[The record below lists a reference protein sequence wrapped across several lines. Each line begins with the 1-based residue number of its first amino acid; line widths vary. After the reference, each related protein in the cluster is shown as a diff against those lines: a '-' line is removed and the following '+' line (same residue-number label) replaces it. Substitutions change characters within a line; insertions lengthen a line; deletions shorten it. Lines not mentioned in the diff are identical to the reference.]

1 MTKLKDFPKIELLKS
16 TVMKRIKYL
25 IYITVFALAFS
36 ACDSLDLAPE
46 DYYGSN
52 NFWNNEAQVKGFI
65 YGIHNNLRG
74 AHLNLF
80 LLGEARGGL
89 QKSGTSS
96 TATSLDYSSPFK
108 DQDFT
113 AQKTGYGSWAGF
125 YGRLL
130 HINHAIQKVEN
141 ETPFLSD
148 ASRSYYLG
156 QLYGLRAFN
165 YFWLYRTY
173 GGVPI
178 VTEVKVLEGVTS
190 AEPLYLE
197 RSTPKQT
204 LDFIKSDINK
214 SDELFGSNFTMT
226 DTKSVWSKY
235 ATLMLK
241 AEIYLWSAKVT
252 TGDQSPAQGDL
263 AVAEAALRQLEGN
276 FSLQPNFRNAFAY
289 ANKGN
294 SEIIFTLRFMD
305 TEATNFAA
313 NMLYSD
319 NVFIGVKY
327 DKNLRL
333 MGDTLNLRGNGLLRN
348 EYIFELFESYDDLD
362 TRKTATFL
370 DFYNRS
376 ADNQPVNG
384 GLVLRKFLGL
394 INSTGNRVYADDVPI
409 YRYADVLLMLAEIEN
424 KKGNDPSVYINQ
436 VRQRAFGATYNPAV
450 HAHTNQG
457 FAANELAILFERD
470 KEFVWENKRWFDVL
484 RMQDATGQPLVF
496 SPAVSY
502 GRGTPVLN
510 RATEA
515 HKVLWP
521 VDVTTLNNDPK
532 LVQTPGY

>member
-1 MTKLKDFPKIELLKS
+1 
-16 TVMKRIKYL
+16 MKKIKYIISIVL
-25 IYITVFALAFS
+25 IAFAFQ

-65 YGIHNNLRG
+65 YGIHNQLRG
-74 AHLNLF
+74 AHYNLF

-96 TATSLDYSSPFK
+96 TATSLDASSPFK

-113 AQKTGYGSWAGF
+113 AQKTGLSAWAGF

-130 HINHAIQKVEN
+130 NINLAIQKLEK
-141 ETPFLSD
+141 ETPFLSES
-148 ASRSYYLG
+148 SRNYYLG

-173 GGVPI
+173 GGVPVI
-178 VTEVKVLEGVTS
+178 TEVKVLDGVAS
-190 AEPLYLE
+190 AEPLYTE

-214 SDELFGSNFTMT
+214 SEELFGSNLAMT
-226 DTKSVWSKY
+226 DGKSVWSKY

-252 TGDQSPAQGDL
+252 TGDQSPAQTDL
-263 AVAEAALRQLEGN
+263 AVAEAALRQVEGK
-276 FSLQPNFRNAFAY
+276 FSLQPNFRNVFAY
-289 ANKGN
+289 ASKGN
-294 SEIIFTLRFMD
+294 NEIIFAVRFMD
-305 TEATNFAA
+305 TEATNFAG

-319 NVFIGVKY
+319 NVFIGVKF

-333 MGDTLNLRGNGLLRN
+333 MGDTLNLRGNGLLRH
-348 EYIFELFESYDDLD
+348 EYIFELFESYDDTD
-362 TRKTATFL
+362 SRKTATFL
-370 DFYNRS
+370 DFYSRS
-376 ADNQPVNG
+376 ADNQPVSG
-384 GLVLRKFLGL
+384 GLVLRKFIGL
-394 INSTGNRVYADDVPI
+394 INSNGNRVYADDVPV

-424 KKGNDPSVYINQ
+424 KKGNDPSVFINQ
-436 VRQRAFGATYNPAV
+436 VRQRAYGANYNASV

-457 FAANELAILFERD
+457 FAANELAILAERD

-484 RMQDATGQPLVF
+484 RMQDAAGQPLVF
-496 SPAVSY
+496 SAAVTY
-502 GRGTPVLN
+502 GKGTPILN

-521 VDVTTLNNDPK
+521 VDVNTLNNDPK
-532 LVQTPGY
+532 LVQTTGY

>member
-1 MTKLKDFPKIELLKS
+1 
-16 TVMKRIKYL
+16 MKKMKYIVFSL
-25 IYITVFALAFS
+25 VFAFAFS
-36 ACDSLDLAPE
+36 ACDTLDLAPE

-65 YGIHNNLRG
+65 YGIHNHLRG
-74 AHLNLF
+74 AHYNLF

-96 TATSLDYSSPFK
+96 TATSLDASSPFK
-108 DQDFT
+108 DQDFN
-113 AQKTGYGSWAGF
+113 AQKTGLTAWAGF

-130 HINHAIQKVEN
+130 NINLAIQKLEK
-141 ETPFLSD
+141 ETPFLSE
-148 ASRSYYLG
+148 ASRNYYLG

-197 RSTPKQT
+197 RSSPKQT
-204 LDFIKSDINK
+204 LDFIKSDVNK
-214 SDELFGSNFTMT
+214 SEELFGSNLTMT
-226 DTKSVWSKY
+226 DGKSIWSKY

-241 AEIYLWSAKVT
+241 AEVYLWSAKVT
-252 TGDQSPAQGDL
+252 TGDQIPAQGDL
-263 AVAEAALRQLEGN
+263 AVAEAALRQVEGK
-276 FSLQPNFRNAFAY
+276 FSLQQNFRNVFAY
-289 ANKGN
+289 NNKGN
-294 SEIIFTLRFMD
+294 SEIIFALRFMD
-305 TEATNFAA
+305 TEATNFAG

-333 MGDTLNLRGNGLLRN
+333 MGDTLNLRGNGLLRH
-348 EYIFELFESYDDLD
+348 EYIFELFESYNDLD
-362 TRKTATFL
+362 SRKTATFL
-370 DFYNRS
+370 DFYNKS
-376 ADNQPVNG
+376 ADNRPVNG
-384 GLVLRKFLGL
+384 GLVLRKFIGL

-424 KKGNDPSVYINQ
+424 KKGNDPSAYINQ
-436 VRQRAFGATYNPAV
+436 IRQRAFGSNYNASV
-450 HAHTNQG
+450 HGHTNQG
-457 FAANELAILFERD
+457 FAANELAILAERD

-484 RMQDATGQPLVF
+484 RMQDANGQPLVF
-496 SPAVSY
+496 SAAVTY

-521 VDVTTLNNDPK
+521 VDVNTLNNDPK

>member
-1 MTKLKDFPKIELLKS
+1 MTKLKDFPKVEILKS

-74 AHLNLF
+74 AQLNYF
-80 LLGEARGGL
+80 LIGEARGGL

-113 AQKTGYGSWAGF
+113 PQKTGYGSWAGF

-130 HINHAIQKVEN
+130 NINHAIQKVEK
-141 ETPFLSD
+141 ETPFLSE
-148 ASRSYYLG
+148 ASRSFYLG

-204 LDFIKSDINK
+204 LDFIKSDIIK
-214 SDELFGSNFTMT
+214 SEELFGSNLTMT
-226 DTKSVWSKY
+226 DSKSIWSKY

-241 AEIYLWSAKVT
+241 AEVYLWSAKVT
-252 TGDQSPAQGDL
+252 TGDQTPAQGDL
-263 AVAEAALRQLEGN
+263 AVAEAALRQVEGK
-276 FSLQPNFRNAFAY
+276 FSLQSNFRNTFAY
-289 ANKGN
+289 SNKGN

-313 NMLYSD
+313 NMTYSD

-333 MGDTLNLRGNGLLRN
+333 MGDTLNLRGNGILRN

-384 GLVLRKFLGL
+384 GVVLRKFLGL

-436 VRQRAFGATYNPAV
+436 IRQRAYGSTYDPAV
-450 HAHTNQG
+450 HGHVNQG

-496 SPAVSY
+496 SSAVTY